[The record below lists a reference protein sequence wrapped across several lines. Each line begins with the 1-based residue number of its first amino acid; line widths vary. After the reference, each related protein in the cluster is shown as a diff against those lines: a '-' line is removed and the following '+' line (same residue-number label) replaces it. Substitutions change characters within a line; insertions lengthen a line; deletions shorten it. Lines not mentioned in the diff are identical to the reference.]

1 MNPKLWI
8 FAGIITEF
16 LLSFGITYIINRW
29 AKKNGVVF
37 EVFQIH
43 EFYMKLGCWIY
54 PIICGII
61 YWISRGSDIWLWDY
75 LQSIFTV
82 LLFKCLLSS
91 YAYELLFPKE
101 EQDFYGKYG
110 RLVQYLL
117 CVALTIVYMLSN
129 NLTAKIGFAVLAFI
143 LFAHNLWL
151 NFSETWGDLLDRDTY
166 NFEDVTNIY
175 FYPILPMAF
184 FIINCF

>member
-1 MNPKLWI
+1 VYD
-8 FAGIITEF
+8 
-16 LLSFGITYIINRW
+16 LLY
-29 AKKNGVVF
+29 
-37 EVFQIH
+37 
-43 EFYMKLGCWIY
+43 
-54 PIICGII
+54 
-61 YWISRGSDIWLWDY
+61 
-75 LQSIFTV
+75 
-82 LLFKCLLSS
+82 
-91 YAYELLFPKE
+91 PKE

-166 NFEDVTNIY
+166 NFDDVTNIY